1 MCKYTI
7 LILALVTMLCSCQYV
22 KKSADIY
29 DLIYEEYKFIK
40 SYQSKITMKITS
52 NKTIKEYKM
61 NQYYKYPNKYRL
73 DVIEPDEIKGLV
85 TYYSGSGVSMVYPEV
100 GGKFTLMDYTP
111 VDKTYIFIPDFFSA
125 YYKSEQTSVYTINM
139 DKNRYTILKTS
150 IAGLNMYRNS
160 ESLWIDNK
168 TFLPAKLLV
177 YDLKGNAVITVIF
190 ETIKLNTEINDM
202 IFEVGG

>member
-1 MCKYTI
+1 
-7 LILALVTMLCSCQYV
+7 
-22 KKSADIY
+22 
-29 DLIYEEYKFIK
+29 
-40 SYQSKITMKITS
+40 
-52 NKTIKEYKM
+52 
-61 NQYYKYPNKYRL
+61 
-73 DVIEPDEIKGLV
+73 
-85 TYYSGSGVSMVYPEV
+85 
-100 GGKFTLMDYTP
+100 
-111 VDKTYIFIPDFFSA
+111 
-125 YYKSEQTSVYTINM
+125 M